1 MAHTLDHARQ
11 VVEAL
16 LLACGV
22 PRKKMLR
29 QNGDPLLASIAGF
42 AVSAPC
48 SGSLPDVEWFLE
60 KYRCKNPDK
69 SAPLHALD

>member
-1 MAHTLDHARQ
+1 MSCVVQ

-22 PRKKMLR
+22 PRQKILR
-29 QNGDPLLASIAGF
+29 SNGDPLLASIAGF

-48 SGSLPDVEWFLE
+48 SGSLANVDAFLD
-60 KYRCKNPDK
+60 KYR
-69 SAPLHALD
+69 